1 MALHM
6 SDVVSRCDGVSD
18 QVSHVTEVGSVVGR
32 LGWVLVWHLA
42 LTKAQSESLGAIQ
55 NVPFISL
62 IT

>member
-1 MALHM
+1 
-6 SDVVSRCDGVSD
+6 VSRCDGVSD